1 MSSFLTK
8 IVEQSPR
15 STRTSFDVNKP
26 AGYPALRMETGTQA
40 ASLDAKVILSRM
52 VSDTNRE
59 GEKTVCHFNDGGSIL
74 ISNFLGALIRPG
86 DEIDFP
92 LPIYSI
98 SAGAEIYIRKISSSG
113 RSRDLYQAP
122 ISYAAQPKADKRER
136 LYVRAEVSSGQLGIS
151 SIHLPCEVVRDYFYV
166 ATRQQPWAHKA
177 SLYDVLRITP
187 TASLA
192 ELRVAFSLRQLE
204 FRAAGASNRDS
215 ATLERAFNILAQPEL
230 RACYDSLLKD
240 PSAPALFPYGGFGSI
255 LVIGDR
261 SRDGL
266 TFFAMGILFFLPE
279 HRERRFRAPLRCF
292 DFHNDRAI
300 YLDVRRK
307 LEVILDQSAMPMA
320 WDATWNQW
328 RHLLGAKVELQGTY
342 VQTGKYRHRRG
353 EWHLVKWETALPS
366 RIQVRLPADIA
377 KQIETARRSYH
388 RFGEFSEALEQIRT
402 RIEREPMEREQLRSL
417 CWDLG
422 IPGDFDI
429 AQITW
434 KPDYDPSYYRQLC
447 RRARRLY
454 LYRDEYI
461 FDTSGGIAVETPQLG
476 HATYLFSKPQSLETF
491 LAAYTATTKEA
502 IRQNRTNVAERLGFL
517 GRVVHGSNPRIW
529 LRTLTARLGEAVDHA
544 EAASEGG

>member
-1 MSSFLTK
+1 
-8 IVEQSPR
+8 V
-15 STRTSFDVNKP
+15 
-26 AGYPALRMETGTQA
+26 
-40 ASLDAKVILSRM
+40 
-52 VSDTNRE
+52 VSEVKRE
-59 GEKTVCHFNDGGSIL
+59 GEKTVCHFNDGGGIL
-74 ISNFLGALIRPG
+74 LSNFLGALIRPG
-86 DEIDFP
+86 DEINFP
-92 LPIYSI
+92 LAND
-98 SAGAEIYIRKISSSG
+98 SAGAGTEIYIRKTSSSG

-136 LYVRAEVSSGQLGIS
+136 LYVRAEVPTGRLGIS

-166 ATRQQPWAHKA
+166 ARRREPWERQT

-192 ELRVAFSLRQLE
+192 ELRVASRLRQLE
-204 FRAAGASNRDS
+204 LRAAGASNRDS
-215 ATLERAFNILAQPEL
+215 ATSERAFNILAQPEL
-230 RACYDSLLKD
+230 RACYDSLLKE

-255 LVIGDR
+255 LVAGAR

-266 TFFAMGILFFLPE
+266 TFFATQILSFQPE
-279 HRERRFRAPLRCF
+279 RRERRFRAPLRSF
-292 DFHNDRAI
+292 DFYDDRAL
-300 YLDVRRK
+300 YRDVRRK

-328 RHLLGAKVELQGTY
+328 RHLLGAKVELRGIF

-353 EWHLVKWETALPS
+353 EWHLVEWETALPS
-366 RIQVRLPADIA
+366 RIQVKLPADIA

-402 RIEREPMEREQLRSL
+402 RIEHEPLEREQLRSL

-429 AQITW
+429 AQISW
-434 KPDYDPSYYRQLC
+434 KPDYDPFYYRQLC

-454 LYRDEYI
+454 LFRDEYI
-461 FDTSGGIAVETPQLG
+461 FDLPRVIAVETPQPS

-502 IRQNRTNVAERLGFL
+502 IRQNRANVAERLGFL

-529 LRTLTARLGEAVDHA
+529 LRTLTARLGEAADYAQV
-544 EAASEGG
+544 ASEGE

>member
-1 MSSFLTK
+1 
-8 IVEQSPR
+8 
-15 STRTSFDVNKP
+15 
-26 AGYPALRMETGTQA
+26 METGTQA